1 MYKVRFKNSDSEN
14 MKKLY
19 AELSTADAE
28 FMKEATRKI
37 EKDIENYF
45 NFVDKEIK
53 KTREEAILDDAQFKE
68 WERLM
73 IEQRDETI
81 EKTTSLGSLIIEQV
95 EN

>member
-1 MYKVRFKNSDSEN
+1 MYKVRFKNSDSES

-19 AELSTADAE
+19 AELSPADAE
-28 FMKEATRKI
+28 VLKKATCSI
-37 EKDIENYF
+37 EETIENYF

-81 EKTTSLGSLIIEQV
+81 EKTTSLGSLIIKQV
-95 EN
+95 D